1 VEQAIAAAAA
11 TGLPGLASPSK
22 SRISDALSVFQQHL
36 AEQRGLGVSAKD
48 FAAAGGV
55 CAIFSRGWLS
65 APPLVLLPRQE
76 VTELLNTETRR
87 RPELASLLAFFV
99 AVTCKFV

>member
-48 FAAAGGV
+48 FAAAGGGV
-55 CAIFSRGWLS
+55 QSFLVGGS
-65 APPLVLLPRQE
+65 VLL
-76 VTELLNTETRR
+76 LL
-87 RPELASLLAFFV
+87 S
-99 AVTCKFV
+99 CYHGQK